1 MPAMMDS
8 LAAGLP
14 VLILHFAVT
23 VTILAVGVAIYIWMT
38 PYRELE
44 LIRGGNVAA
53 SVAMSGAIVSM
64 AIPLAFSLSVSV
76 SAIDILAWG
85 GVTLAILLLVYKL
98 IDILLK
104 DLATRIE
111 AGEVGAAI
119 LLSAVKLSVAAITA
133 AAVSG

>member
-1 MPAMMDS
+1 MMDS

-23 VTILAVGVAIYIWMT
+23 VTILAVGVTIYIWMT

-53 SVAMSGAIVSM
+53 AIAMSGAIVSM

-76 SAIDILAWG
+76 GVADILAWG
-85 GVTLAILLLVYKL
+85 GVTLAILLLVYKI
-98 IDILLK
+98 IDFLLK
-104 DLATRIE
+104 DLAARIE
-111 AGEVGAAI
+111 AGEIGAAI
-119 LLSAVKLSVAAITA
+119 LLAAVKLSVAAITA

>member
-1 MPAMMDS
+1 MMDS

-23 VTILAVGVAIYIWMT
+23 VTILALGVAIYIWMT

-53 SVAMSGAIVSM
+53 AIAMSGAILSM

-76 SAIDILAWG
+76 GVTDVLAWG
-85 GVTLAILLLVYKL
+85 GVTLAILLMVYKI
-98 IDILLK
+98 IDLLLK
-104 DLATRIE
+104 DLAARIE
-111 AGEVGAAI
+111 AGEIGAAI
-119 LLSAVKLSVAAITA
+119 LLAAVKLSVAAITA

>member
-1 MPAMMDS
+1 MMDS

-14 VLILHFAVT
+14 VLVLHFAVT
-23 VTILAVGVAIYIWMT
+23 VTILVVGVVIYIWMT

-53 SVAMSGAIVSM
+53 AIAMSSAILSM

-76 SAIDILAWG
+76 SVIDILAWG
-85 GVTLAILLLVYKL
+85 GVTLAILLLVYKITDL
-98 IDILLK
+98 LLK
-104 DLATRIE
+104 DLAARIE
-111 AGEVGAAI
+111 GGEIGAAI
-119 LLSAVKLSVAAITA
+119 LLAAVKLSVAVITA

>member
-1 MPAMMDS
+1 MMDS

-23 VTILAVGVAIYIWMT
+23 VTILAVGMAIYIWMT

-53 SVAMSGAIVSM
+53 AIAMSGAILSM

-76 SAIDILAWG
+76 SVLDILAWG
-85 GVTLAILLLVYKL
+85 GVTLAILLLVYKI
-98 IDILLK
+98 IDLLLK
-104 DLATRIE
+104 DLAARIE
-111 AGEVGAAI
+111 GGEIGAAI
-119 LLSAVKLSVAAITA
+119 LLAAVKLSVAAITA

>member
-1 MPAMMDS
+1 MMDS

-23 VTILAVGVAIYIWMT
+23 VTILAVGVTIYIWMT

-53 SVAMSGAIVSM
+53 AIAMSGAIVSM

-76 SAIDILAWG
+76 GVVDILAWG
-85 GVTLAILLLVYKL
+85 GVTLAILLLVYKI
-98 IDILLK
+98 IDFLLK
-104 DLATRIE
+104 DLAARIE
-111 AGEVGAAI
+111 AGEIGAAI
-119 LLSAVKLSVAAITA
+119 LLAAVKLSVAAITA